1 MLGKIVQL
9 LGVPMEDGFRVV
21 EGVEFCVYGIADLRF
36 ATLIS
41 YENPRKNNYTV
52 TYCWGFNLHKQ
63 HDGFKDFLVNNC
75 ALKNGMPEEK
85 DIEERLL
92 VIIPHFTEFK
102 TKCKKLAGRY
112 PEEGIIEMKVGD
124 TVTVNKIGAKPETY
138 MAVQAGN
145 EMFLVK
151 KKK

>member
-1 MLGKIVQL
+1 MIHFW
-9 LGVPMEDGFRVV
+9 EFTV
-21 EGVEFCVYGIADLRF
+21 EKE
-36 ATLIS
+36 
-41 YENPRKNNYTV
+41 
-52 TYCWGFNLHKQ
+52 
-63 HDGFKDFLVNNC
+63 HDGFKEILVNN
-75 ALKNGMPEEK
+75 LLEPEEK
-85 DIEERLL
+85 DVEERLL

-102 TKCKKLAGRY
+102 TKCKKIAGRY

-151 KKK
+151 KNR